1 MAYNSSEAYD
11 FSLFEPQ
18 VIEYPNKKQTKAP
31 AKAKNAKKPQKSR
44 ATTKKSAPRRAQN
57 ENGIVSSLKDYQ
69 VEVERDAQTAKIPDY
84 AVKLVCFALVCAV
97 LVVFYLMQNTKCD
110 TLISEISA
118 MESQIEIEKG
128 ETVRLNAE
136 LSSKISTDKIE
147 DYAENVLGMVKAEN
161 YQINYIDLS
170 EGDQILISGDKT
182 ANGESELTGKIKEL
196 IAYIF

>member
-1 MAYNSSEAYD
+1 
-11 FSLFEPQ
+11 
-18 VIEYPNKKQTKAP
+18 
-31 AKAKNAKKPQKSR
+31 
-44 ATTKKSAPRRAQN
+44 
-57 ENGIVSSLKDYQ
+57 
-69 VEVERDAQTAKIPDY
+69 
-84 AVKLVCFALVCAV
+84 
-97 LVVFYLMQNTKCD
+97 
-110 TLISEISA
+110 